1 MATNKVLWKY
11 RPHTEAKHTV
21 LRGFQEARLAIMGQA
36 NGFPELV
43 IIDGFAGP
51 GRYLDGEKGSPL
63 LMLDAFLEHEARD
76 KITARLRYIFIE
88 NHPGRFAHL
97 ESEIAKYLPMLPSNV
112 TVERYKDPFDT
123 RMDAILKDLGDHP
136 PPVFTFVDPFG
147 ISDNHREVTSRVL
160 GHRGCEVLVYVPLY
174 HIARHIDA
182 PEFEPHLDKLFS
194 SAPWRDARQLA
205 GLEDRIAHLK
215 MVFEA
220 ELRKT
225 CKAVLDMAIPGETSN
240 AGYFLFF
247 GTNHPLGVDRM
258 KDVFWK
264 IDPVNGCRYNPTRKS
279 MEDQLLPLVFAPD
292 VAELRVKL
300 AERFGRREFSIE
312 EAENFARFETRF
324 RVEHLRKPVLIPLEE
339 AGGLVARHPS
349 GTRRRNSY
357 RPSTVIRLTPA
368 PATGASPQAPA
379 SRSQA
384 MASAGV

>member
-1 MATNKVLWKY
+1 VATNKVLWKY

-21 LRGFQEARLAIMGQA
+21 LRRFQEARLAIMGQV
-36 NGFPELV
+36 NGFRELV
-43 IIDGFAGP
+43 IVDGFAGP
-51 GRYLDGEKGSPL
+51 GRYVDGEKGSPL

-88 NHPGRFAHL
+88 KHPGRFAYL
-97 ESEIAKYLPMLPSNV
+97 ESEIAAYLPMLPENI
-112 TVERYKDPFDT
+112 TVELYNDPFDT

-160 GHRGCEVLVYVPLY
+160 GHRGCEVLVYVPLF

-194 SAPWRDARQLA
+194 GGPWRNARRVA
-205 GLEDRIAHLK
+205 GLQDRIAHLK
-215 MVFEA
+215 TVFET

-240 AGYFLFF
+240 DGYFLFF

-264 IDPVNGCRYNPTRKS
+264 IDPVNGRRYTPTRKS
-279 MEDQLLPLVFAPD
+279 MEDQLLPLVFAPE
-292 VAELRVKL
+292 VAELRIKL
-300 AERFGRREFSIE
+300 AERFRSGEFSIE
-312 EAENFARFETRF
+312 EAEDCARFDTRF
-324 RVEHLRKPVLIPLEE
+324 RVEHLRKPVLIPLE
-339 AGGLVARHPS
+339 ASGGLVARHPS

-357 RPSTVIRLTPA
+357 PPGTVIRLTPT
-368 PATGASPQAPA
+368 PTTGASPEASA
-379 SRSQA
+379 SRAQA
-384 MASAGV
+384 MANAGV